1 MIMSRVQRLEI
12 RLKRPNA
19 IFETWLENWLREAER
34 RNSKSR
40 YKLREALNALKM
52 YPLPLASGR
61 ECGILRGFGPALC
74 KLIDNEMR
82 REQHKAQ
89 AIVANNSMYQNEIQN
104 VVESVKKNK
113 RNQKDKQTKLTKKE
127 RKALEEKQW
136 RSKEVIMQPGTF
148 RIKLIVDTQETSGK
162 HKRLLDQT
170 RSYLECLK
178 VDYEIRRLTVGDFLW
193 IACDQEGNELVLPYI
208 VERKRMDDLSSSIRD
223 GRFHEQKHRLNQCD
237 IPNVIYLIE
246 DYGENEHLGLPIEN
260 LQQALINTLI
270 HNRFSVAHT
279 ENHSRS
285 IAYLQGLTQILI
297 RIYKDKVL
305 KSCANVDM
313 ARVSQ
318 SSEAEVSLHK
328 FKSLNEDSARNA
340 QLTVK
345 ELFILQLLQ
354 LHSLSLEKSLAIT
367 KIYPTPRFL
376 LEAYKACKSL
386 QDARQLLAN
395 IRFGQLQRPVGS
407 KISQSLHDF
416 YTNEF

>member
-1 MIMSRVQRLEI
+1 MSCVQRLEI
-12 RLKRPNA
+12 KLKRPNA
-19 IFETWLENWLREAER
+19 IFETWLEHWLQEAER

-74 KLIDNEMR
+74 KLIDNEMHK
-82 REQHKAQ
+82 EQHKAQ
-89 AIVANNSMYQNEIQN
+89 AVAANNNRYQNEIRN

-113 RNQKDKQTKLTKKE
+113 RKQTKLTKKE
-127 RKALEEKQW
+127 RKALEEKQ
-136 RSKEVIMQPGTF
+136 RHLKEVIMQPGTF

-170 RSYLECLK
+170 RSYLECLE
-178 VDYEIRRLTVGDFLW
+178 VDYEVRRLTVGDFLW

-270 HNRFSVAHT
+270 QNRFSVAHT

-318 SSEAEVSLHK
+318 SSKTGVSLLK

-354 LHSLSLEKSLAIT
+354 LHSLSLEKSLAIAT
-367 KIYPTPRFL
+367 IYPTPRL
-376 LEAYKACKSL
+376 LIDAYKECKSL
-386 QDARQLLAN
+386 QDAHQLLAN